1 MVRVAWVIGVAVM
14 IGVVGMVKVVGV
26 VEAVGVVTENGW
38 GGYNNG
44 DGLGGQVWLGWSGGQ
59 GGWSGRVE

>member
-1 MVRVAWVIGVAVM
+1 MGDSGGCNDWGGRDGQA
-14 IGVVGMVKVVGV
+14 
-26 VEAVGVVTENGW
+26 GW

-44 DGLGGQVWLGWSGGQ
+44 DGLGGQVWLGWSGSQ

>member
-1 MVRVAWVIGVAVM
+1 MVGVFGVVGMVRVAWVIGVAVM
-14 IGVVGMVKVVGV
+14 IGV